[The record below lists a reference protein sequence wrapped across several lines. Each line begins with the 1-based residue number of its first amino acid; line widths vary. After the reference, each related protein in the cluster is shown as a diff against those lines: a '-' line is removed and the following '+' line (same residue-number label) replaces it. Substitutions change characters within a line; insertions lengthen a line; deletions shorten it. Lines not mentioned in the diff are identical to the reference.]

1 MTIDFKYGVDR
12 SFQLELP
19 TGALIASCCGP
30 DAVESDVAA
39 ATKAAWEAPLDFP
52 PLPQAIVPGD
62 RVVLALGPGVA
73 QAAEVVAAIVP
84 VLCEAAVEP
93 GDITVLR
100 TVDDAEAGEP
110 DPRSRLS
117 AEHSNVQLA
126 VHNPS
131 EQDDLGFLAADEH
144 GEPVYVNRRLCDAD
158 VVIPIGCLRPER
170 PPQADGHRQNGK
182 AGLWNDTLYPTF
194 ADSKTTK
201 RLANSGVPLT
211 AGQAA
216 QRRKQVDHLAWL
228 LGIQATIQVV
238 PAGGDAALRV
248 LAGSPEAV
256 FHAGRELCRSQW
268 QPEIPRRAKL
278 IIVGISG
285 SRPQQTW
292 ENVHRAL
299 EAAIEL
305 VEEGGAI
312 VLCTELESPP
322 GRALKQ
328 LAESA
333 DTETTQ
339 SRLRKDRS
347 ADAAVARLLAEAL
360 DRVTV
365 YLLSRLDEDAVT
377 SLGLAYVARPDEINR
392 LASHYDSCIVVAD
405 AQFVRPTLASERA
418 G

>member
-1 MTIDFKYGVDR
+1 MTIHFKYGADR

-19 TGALIASCCGP
+19 AGVLVANCSGP
-30 DAVESDVAA
+30 DVAERDVAA
-39 ATKAAWEAPLDFP
+39 ATRAAWEAPLDFP
-52 PLPQAIVPGD
+52 PLRQAIVPGD
-62 RVVLALGPGVA
+62 RVVLALGPSVA
-73 QAAEVVAAIVP
+73 QAAELVAVIVP
-84 VLCEAAVEP
+84 LLCEAAVEP

-100 TVDDAEAGEP
+100 TIDEAETP

-131 EQDDLGFLAADEH
+131 EQDELGFLAADEH
-144 GEPVYVNRRLCDAD
+144 GEPIYVNRRLCDAD
-158 VVIPIGCLRPER
+158 VVIPIGCVRPER
-170 PPQADGHRQNGK
+170 PLHANGHRQNGK

-201 RLANSGVPLT
+201 RLAINGVPLT

-216 QRRKQVDHLAWL
+216 QRHKQVDHLAWL

-238 PAGGDAALRV
+238 PASGDAALRV
-248 LAGSPEAV
+248 LAGSPDAV

-278 IIVGISG
+278 VIAGMSG

-305 VEEGGAI
+305 VEDGGAI

-333 DTETTQ
+333 DAETTQ
-339 SRLRKDRS
+339 ARLRKDRS

-365 YLLSRLDEDAVT
+365 YLFSRLDEEAVT
-377 SLGLAYVARPDEINR
+377 SLGLAHVARPEEINR

-405 AQFVRPTLASERA
+405 AQFVRPTMASERT